1 MDIGSF
7 NYNISQKEQT
17 MSDNTKKQNFLQG
30 TALLA
35 MSTAIVKVIGAVYKI
50 PLNAIIGE
58 QGFGY
63 FNTAYEIYAVLL
75 MISTAGLPVAMSRMI
90 SAASA
95 QGRYGQV
102 RRIYTTA
109 RAIFLGLGIT
119 GSLLMTVFCRQ
130 LAAFQNQPDAWA
142 AIGCLGPCVLL
153 ICVMSTFRGYFQGQ
167 SNMLPTSVS
176 QVIEAVVK
184 LIVGMVAALA
194 LLKFTNQV
202 SLAAG
207 GAILGVTASCL
218 VSAFYLYNCFRKA
231 YRILPV
237 DDEPADSFGATAKA
251 LLAIAIPITIG
262 SAGLQM
268 LTMLETKIYMGR
280 LLALGYSQLEADT
293 MRGIYG
299 MTQTIFN
306 MPCAFIPAITISI
319 IPAITARLTVKDNQG
334 AKATEE
340 SAARVTGLICMPC
353 AFGLAV
359 MAEPVT
365 ALLGGYE
372 GENLALAAK
381 LMTVLGMCIM
391 FNAVVL
397 LTTAMMQA
405 HGHVNV
411 PVVNMF
417 VGGFAKLAIV
427 YMLTGNPNI
436 NILGTPIGSVACYL
450 IITVLNLIAMKR
462 YVPEPPAILRN
473 LVRPFLA
480 AAIMGCFAWG
490 AWFALKNIV
499 GITSSLILCALPVM
513 VGVVVYCVAVVVL
526 RCITRED
533 CLLLPKGEKI
543 AKLLHL

>member
-1 MDIGSF
+1 M
-7 NYNISQKEQT
+7 SQKEQT

-167 SNMLPTSVS
+167 SNMIPTSVS
-176 QVIEAVVK
+176 QVIEAIVK

-194 LLKFTNQV
+194 LLKLTSQV

-231 YRILPV
+231 YKVLPA
-237 DDEPADSFGATAKA
+237 DDEPVDSFGTTAKA

-306 MPCAFIPAITISI
+306 MPCSFIPAITISI

-353 AFGLAV
+353 AIGLAV
-359 MAEPVT
+359 VAEPVT

-372 GENLALAAK
+372 GANLALAAK
-381 LMTVLGMCIM
+381 LMTVLGLCIM

-397 LTTAMMQA
+397 LTNAMMQA

-411 PVVNMF
+411 PVINMF

-427 YMLTGNPNI
+427 YMLTGNPDI
-436 NILGTPIGSVACYL
+436 NILGTPIGSAACYL
-450 IITVLNLIAMKR
+450 IITVLNLISMKR
-462 YVPEPPAILRN
+462 CVPEPPAILRN
-473 LVRPFLA
+473 LARPFLA
-480 AAIMGCFAWG
+480 AAIMGVFAWG
-490 AWFALKNIV
+490 AWFVLKTIV
-499 GITSSLILCALPVM
+499 GITSNLILCALPVM
-513 VGVVVYCVAVVVL
+513 VGVVVYCVAVVAL

-533 CLLLPKGEKI
+533 CLLLPKGAKI

>member
-1 MDIGSF
+1 
-7 NYNISQKEQT
+7 
-17 MSDNTKKQNFLQG
+17 
-30 TALLA
+30 
-35 MSTAIVKVIGAVYKI
+35 
-50 PLNAIIGE
+50 
-58 QGFGY
+58 
-63 FNTAYEIYAVLL
+63 
-75 MISTAGLPVAMSRMI
+75 
-90 SAASA
+90 
-95 QGRYGQV
+95 
-102 RRIYTTA
+102 
-109 RAIFLGLGIT
+109 
-119 GSLLMTVFCRQ
+119 
-130 LAAFQNQPDAWA
+130 
-142 AIGCLGPCVLL
+142 
-153 ICVMSTFRGYFQGQ
+153 
-167 SNMLPTSVS
+167 
-176 QVIEAVVK
+176 
-184 LIVGMVAALA
+184 
-194 LLKFTNQV
+194 
-202 SLAAG
+202 
-207 GAILGVTASCL
+207 
-218 VSAFYLYNCFRKA
+218 
-231 YRILPV
+231 
-237 DDEPADSFGATAKA
+237 
-251 LLAIAIPITIG
+251 
-262 SAGLQM
+262 
-268 LTMLETKIYMGR
+268 
-280 LLALGYSQLEADT
+280 
-293 MRGIYG
+293 
-299 MTQTIFN
+299 
-306 MPCAFIPAITISI
+306 
-319 IPAITARLTVKDNQG
+319 
-334 AKATEE
+334 
-340 SAARVTGLICMPC
+340 MPC

>member
-1 MDIGSF
+1 
-7 NYNISQKEQT
+7 
-17 MSDNTKKQNFLQG
+17 MSDSSKKQNFLYG
-30 TALLA
+30 TAMLA
-35 MSTAIVKVIGAVYKI
+35 MATAIVKIIGAIYKI
-50 PLNAIIGE
+50 PLNAIIGK
-58 QGFGY
+58 QGFSY
-63 FNTAYEIYAVLL
+63 YSTAYEIYNLLL

-90 SAASA
+90 SQASSL
-95 QGRYGQV
+95 GHYNQV
-102 RRIYTTA
+102 RRIFSTA
-109 RAIFLGLGIT
+109 RTLFLGLGIT
-119 GSLLMTVFCRQ
+119 GSLLMTIFCRQ

-153 ICVMSTFRGYFQGQ
+153 ICIMSTFLGFFQGQ
-167 SNMLPTSVS
+167 SNMLPTSIS

-184 LIVGMVAALA
+184 LIVVIAAA
-194 LLKFTNQV
+194 WILLKTTGSV
-202 SLAAG
+202 ALAAG

-218 VSAFYLYNCFRKA
+218 VSSFYLYNCFRKA
-231 YRILPV
+231 YKVLPM
-237 DDEPADSFGATAKA
+237 DNEPVDSFGSTAKA

-306 MPCAFIPAITISI
+306 MPCSFIPAITISI
-319 IPAITARLTVKDNQG
+319 IPAITARLTVKDDKG

-353 AFGLAV
+353 AIGLAV
-359 MAEPVT
+359 VAEPVT

-372 GENLALAAK
+372 GANLALAAK
-381 LMTVLGMCIM
+381 LMTVLGLCIM

-397 LTTAMMQA
+397 LTNAMMQA

-411 PVVNMF
+411 PVINMF

-427 YMLTGNPNI
+427 YMLTGNPDI
-436 NILGTPIGSVACYL
+436 NILGTPIGTAACYL
-450 IITVLNLIAMKR
+450 IITVLNLISMKR
-462 YVPEPPAILRN
+462 CIPEPPAIARN

-480 AAIMGCFAWG
+480 AAIMGVFAWG
-490 AWFALKNIV
+490 AWFVLKTIV
-499 GITSSLILCALPVM
+499 GVTSNLILCALPVM
-513 VGVVVYCVAVVVL
+513 VGVVVYCVAVVAL

-533 CLLLPKGEKI
+533 CLLLPKGAKI

>member
-1 MDIGSF
+1 
-7 NYNISQKEQT
+7 

-167 SNMLPTSVS
+167 SNMIPTSVS
-176 QVIEAVVK
+176 QVIEAIVK

-194 LLKFTNQV
+194 LLKLTSQV

-231 YRILPV
+231 YKILPA
-237 DDEPADSFGATAKA
+237 DDEPVDSFGTTAKA

-306 MPCAFIPAITISI
+306 MPCSFIPAITISI

-353 AFGLAV
+353 AIGLAV
-359 MAEPVT
+359 VAEPVT

-372 GENLALAAK
+372 GANLALAAK
-381 LMTVLGMCIM
+381 LMTVLGLCIM

-411 PVVNMF
+411 PVINMF

-436 NILGTPIGSVACYL
+436 NILGTPIGSAACYL
-450 IITVLNLIAMKR
+450 IITILNLISMKR
-462 YVPEPPAILRN
+462 CVPEPPAILRN
-473 LVRPFLA
+473 LARPFLA
-480 AAIMGCFAWG
+480 AAIMGVFAWG
-490 AWFALKNIV
+490 AWFVLKTVV
-499 GITSSLILCALPVM
+499 GITSNLILCALPVM
-513 VGVVVYCVAVVVL
+513 VGVVVYCIAVVAL